1 MIRNYSYRYPG
12 SKATHGGY
20 LPVHTL
26 YAATIQDAKYLVSR
40 KRLHLALGLQR
51 RSPAELGVLGISR
64 RLRDSLKVKDSTLAK
79 SMITV
84 ALKCNTNVLDGRTV
98 TP

>member
-12 SKATHGGY
+12 SMATHGGH

-40 KRLHLALGLQR
+40 KRLHLAIWIQTKIARRIGCTWYLKATETESQSQR
-51 RSPAELGVLGISR
+51 LNPGEIYDYSGS
-64 RLRDSLKVKDSTLAK
+64 
-79 SMITV
+79 
-84 ALKCNTNVLDGRTV
+84 
-98 TP
+98 